1 MGEEAHH
8 NSKINRKKGEMK
20 REEEKEEEER
30 KEGKRGGN
38 IYNSNLSEQSYA
50 FGWNTVYVVNGNPF
64 IFFNIKL

>member
-1 MGEEAHH
+1 
-8 NSKINRKKGEMK
+8 MK

-50 FGWNTVYVVNGNPF
+50 FG
-64 IFFNIKL
+64 